1 MLSLVIN
8 ARHES
13 GDIALCNDRILYN
26 PHKSPEK
33 PLIVYI
39 FIFLLTQINK
49 LNVKF
54 KKKKLTKLLL
64 KYISVLQKMYIKET
78 AK

>member
-1 MLSLVIN
+1 MLSLVIH

-13 GDIALCNDRILYN
+13 GEIALCNDRILYN

-49 LNVKF
+49 LNVNF
-54 KKKKLTKLLL
+54 LKK
-64 KYISVLQKMYIKET
+64 VN
-78 AK
+78 

>member
-1 MLSLVIN
+1 MLSLVIH

-13 GDIALCNDRILYN
+13 GDIALSNDRILYN

-33 PLIVYI
+33 HLIVYI

-54 KKKKLTKLLL
+54 L
-64 KYISVLQKMYIKET
+64 IKS
-78 AK
+78 

>member
-54 KKKKLTKLLL
+54 LKK
-64 KYISVLQKMYIKET
+64 S
-78 AK
+78 

>member
-54 KKKKLTKLLL
+54 LKK
-64 KYISVLQKMYIKET
+64 VN
-78 AK
+78 